1 LANLSISRRSFG
13 LGLIA
18 HGITGCDKVENYAI
32 QTEFAEKN
40 VPKTG
45 AVLNIDGLKTHGYIE
60 GDGAQ
65 DIVFIH
71 GAHVNL
77 RDWVFASRPLSI
89 IDSRSIYIDRP
100 GFGYSERD
108 DTKWNAERQADQAR
122 AYLKKIKGKNPILV
136 SHSWGSLVAMTW
148 AAKYPEEVKGI
159 ISIGGLNMPF
169 YGVSKIVNDL
179 GLINL
184 AYELYFTNVASKVD
198 RGSIKKFASR
208 MFRPQDIPVGY
219 LDYIGS
225 DLSRRLST
233 IKANKSDLSVTSRA
247 LDKNFAFYSNMEM
260 PVEIIHGEK
269 DFLLPVKNQAVAFN
283 EVMPNSRLHILPKVG
298 HMAHHFASKEIS
310 DSISYIR
317 HIK

>member
-1 LANLSISRRSFG
+1 MTNFSLSRRSFG

-18 HGITGCDKVENYAI
+18 HGLTACDRVENYAI
-32 QTEFAEKN
+32 PTKFAEQN
-40 VPKTG
+40 VPITG
-45 AVLNIDGLKTHGYIE
+45 KILNLNSLPVHGYIE
-60 GDGAQ
+60 GDGTQ

-71 GAHVNL
+71 GAFGNL
-77 RDWVFASRPLSI
+77 RDWVFATRALSKF
-89 IDSRSIYIDRP
+89 DRRVIYIDRP
-100 GFGYSERD
+100 GFGYSKRD
-108 DTKWNAERQADQAR
+108 ESKWDAERQADQAR

-136 SHSWGSLVAMTW
+136 SHSWGSLVAMIW

-169 YGVSKIVNDL
+169 YGVSKIVNDI

-247 LDKNFAFYSNMEM
+247 LDKNFAFYGNMEM

>member
-1 LANLSISRRSFG
+1 MANLSISRRSFG

-18 HGITGCDKVENYAI
+18 HGIAGCDKLENYAI

-40 VPKTG
+40 LSKTG
-45 AVLNIDGLKTHGYIE
+45 QVLNINGFNTHGYIE

-71 GAHVNL
+71 GAHINL
-77 RDWVFASRPLSI
+77 RDWVFANRPLSI
-89 IDSRSIYIDRP
+89 LDSRSIYIDRP

-108 DTKWNAERQADQAR
+108 DTEWNAERQADQAR
-122 AYLKKIKGKNPILV
+122 AYLKKITGKNPILV
-136 SHSWGSLVAMTW
+136 GHSWGAIVAMTW
-148 AAKYPEEVKGI
+148 AAKYPDEVKGI

-169 YGVSKIVNDL
+169 YGVSKIVNDI
-179 GLINL
+179 GVINL
-184 AYELYFTNVASKVD
+184 VYELYFSNVARKVD

-208 MFRPQDIPVGY
+208 MFRPQDIPAGY

-233 IKANKSDLSVTSRA
+233 MKANKSDLSVTSNA
-247 LDKNFAFYSNMEM
+247 LDRNFALYNNMEM

-269 DFLLPVKNQAVAFN
+269 DFLLPIKNHAVAFN
-283 EVMPNSRLHILPKVG
+283 KVMPNSRLHILPKVG

>member
-1 LANLSISRRSFG
+1 LANLNISRRSFG

-45 AVLNIDGLKTHGYIE
+45 EVLNINGFKTHGYIE
-60 GDGAQ
+60 GYGAQ

-77 RDWVFASRPLSI
+77 RDWVFASRPISI
-89 IDSRSIYIDRP
+89 LDSRGIYIDRP

-108 DTKWNAERQADQAR
+108 DTEWNAERQADQAR
-122 AYLKKIKGKNPILV
+122 AYLKKIKGNNPILV
-136 SHSWGSLVAMTW
+136 GHSWGALVAMTW

-169 YGVSKIVNDL
+169 YGVSKIVNDI

-184 AYELYFTNVASKVD
+184 AYELYFTNIASKVD

-208 MFRPQDIPVGY
+208 MFRPQDIPEGY
-219 LDYIGS
+219 LEYIGS
-225 DLSRRLST
+225 DLSRRLPT
-233 IKANKSDLSVTSRA
+233 IKANKSDLSVTSNA
-247 LDKNFAFYSNMEM
+247 LNRNFSLYDNIDM

-317 HIK
+317 HIR